1 MSSFNFSKLEEILTK
16 ENPYILI
23 IGMINSG
30 KSTIVKK
37 IHEYNKYP
45 ATVVISR
52 KEKLNF
58 FYRDFI
64 DKKYIYNEYDV
75 SIINKVLERQKLLIS
90 ENKNS
95 KTELI
100 IDDSLSVRGSWI
112 HNEDMKE
119 LFYNKEHYK
128 LTTIIT
134 FTISMGIPIEMRNKF
149 DYVFI
154 IDFHIL
160 TSKILYK
167 HYGYLIFNT
176 FEEFDSLL
184 KNLVKNNHYN
194 YLVLDLINKAFF
206 VYNSYYISQNN
217 ASHKVLS

>member
-1 MSSFNFSKLEEILTK
+1 MSSFIFIKLEEILTK

-30 KSTIVKK
+30 KSTIIKK

-52 KEKLNF
+52 NEKLYF
-58 FYRDFI
+58 FYRNFI
-64 DKKYIYNEYDV
+64 DKQYIYNEYNK
-75 SIINKVLERQKLLIS
+75 SIINKVLERQKLL
-90 ENKNS
+90 ENKNY

-100 IDDSLSVRGSWI
+100 IDDSLSVRGNWI
-112 HNEDMKE
+112 HDEEIKE
-119 LFYNKEHYK
+119 LFYNKDKYK

-134 FTISMGIPIEMRNKF
+134 FNISIGLPEEMRNKF
-149 DYVFI
+149 DYIFI

-167 HYGYLIFNT
+167 HYGHIIFNT

-184 KNLVKNNHYN
+184 KNLVKQNHYN
-194 YLVLDLINKAFF
+194 FLVLDLINKKYF
-206 VYNSYYISQNN
+206 VYNAYF
-217 ASHKVLS
+217 